1 VSSKIRLQDPI
12 ATEVVLKRVLGY
24 KVCMRCNARNSP
36 AAKQCR
42 RCRSKRL
49 RFKKIKVGKK

>member
-1 VSSKIRLQDPI
+1 LSSKIRLQDPI

-24 KVCMRCNARNSP
+24 KVCMRCNARNPIS
-36 AAKQCR
+36 AKQCR
-42 RCRSKRL
+42 RCRSKQL